1 MKRILCR
8 TCCLMVL
15 FLSAAWAVQCEGA
28 LPRTALE
35 FETRYR
41 QEGTTPEAAAKLFFD
56 GIFAYMDR
64 STRAEGRKMLALAMD
79 ERPDWDG
86 RATMKLFADRM
97 KSPKTAHIFR
107 SYARGA
113 VPENGYAMDPD
124 NYELV
129 IERAVE
135 GHPKGL
141 QLYLRSGGAD
151 YPRVIYMKEVN
162 GFWFI
167 ADGSTV
173 KVEVRPPRK

>member
-1 MKRILCR
+1 MKRNLCR
-8 TCCLMVL
+8 ACCLMVL
-15 FLSAAWAVQCEGA
+15 FLSAAWAVQSEGLSPERSSSSKCA
-28 LPRTALE
+28 TGRRERLPKL
-35 FETRYR
+35 R
-41 QEGTTPEAAAKLFFD
+41 QSFFD

-64 STRAEGRKMLALAMD
+64 STREEGRKMLALAMD

-129 IERAVE
+129 IERSAE
-135 GHPKGL
+135 GHPKGC
-141 QLYLRSGGAD
+141 SSTCGA
-151 YPRVIYMKEVN
+151 
-162 GFWFI
+162 
-167 ADGSTV
+167 A
-173 KVEVRPPRK
+173 VRTIPG